1 MKENIIEVKELT
13 KDYKNNRGLFDLSFA
28 LKKGEFCGLIGENG
42 AGKSTLMRLLM
53 GFIKPDKGH
62 IYIEGLEPFNNQE
75 PIKEYLGYVP
85 GEINYPDLQKGN
97 DFLTLQAEMDPSFS
111 KDKANYLINKLQ
123 LDISAYPKRMS
134 KGMKQKMA
142 IVNAF
147 AKNKE
152 MYLLDEPTTGLDPL
166 MREAFLELLEKEKE
180 DGKAIFM
187 SSNTFEEI
195 ERVCSRV
202 IYISEGKIVTDIDI
216 TGLNKENLRVFKVK
230 FSDIENFSHEKNVSE
245 VFRCKEE
252 KNELFYAI
260 KKDDIN
266 RFLKRISA
274 YKINGI
280 SEYSFSLK
288 EYMDSK
294 LRAEHGKKKE

>member
-75 PIKEYLGYVP
+75 AIKEYLGYVP

-216 TGLNKENLRVFKVK
+216 TDLNKENLRVFKVK

-245 VFRCKEE
+245 VFRYKEE
-252 KNELFYAI
+252 KNELFYVI

-266 RFLKRISA
+266 RFLKRISI

-294 LRAEHGKKKE
+294 LRAEHGTKKE

>member
-75 PIKEYLGYVP
+75 AIKEYLGYVP

-180 DGKAIFM
+180 NGKAIFM

-216 TGLNKENLRVFKVK
+216 TDLNKENLRVFKVK
-230 FSDIENFSHEKNVSE
+230 FSDIGNFSHEKNVSE
-245 VFRCKEE
+245 VFRYKEE
-252 KNELFYAI
+252 KNELFYVI

-266 RFLKRISA
+266 RFLKRISI

>member
-75 PIKEYLGYVP
+75 AIKEYLGYVP

-180 DGKAIFM
+180 NGKAIFM

-216 TGLNKENLRVFKVK
+216 TDLNKENLRVFKVK

-252 KNELFYAI
+252 KNELFYVI

-266 RFLKRISA
+266 RFLKRISI

>member
-75 PIKEYLGYVP
+75 AIKEYLGYVP

-97 DFLTLQAEMDPSFS
+97 DFLKLQAEMDPSFS

-216 TGLNKENLRVFKVK
+216 TDLNKENLRVFKVK
-230 FSDIENFSHEKNVSE
+230 FSDIDNFSHEKNVSE

>member
-13 KDYKNNRGLFDLSFA
+13 KDYKNNRGLFDLSFV

-53 GFIKPDKGH
+53 GFIKPDRGH
-62 IYIEGLEPFNNQE
+62 IYIEGLEPFKNQE
-75 PIKEYLGYVP
+75 AIKEYLGYVP

-97 DFLTLQAEMDPSFS
+97 DFLTLQAEMDPSFN

-216 TGLNKENLRVFKVK
+216 TDLNKENLRVFKVK
-230 FSDIENFSHEKNVSE
+230 FSDIENFSHEKNISE

-252 KNELFYAI
+252 KNELFYVI

>member
-75 PIKEYLGYVP
+75 AIKEYLAYVP

-97 DFLTLQAEMDPSFS
+97 DFLTLQAEMDPSFN

-216 TGLNKENLRVFKVK
+216 TDLNKENLRVFKVK

-252 KNELFYAI
+252 KNELFYVI

-266 RFLKRISA
+266 RFLKRISI

-294 LRAEHGKKKE
+294 LRVEYGKKKE

>member
-1 MKENIIEVKELT
+1 MKEDIIEVKELT

-53 GFIKPDKGH
+53 GFIKPDRGH
-62 IYIEGLEPFNNQE
+62 IYIKGLEPFNNQE
-75 PIKEYLGYVP
+75 AIKEYLGYVP

-97 DFLTLQAEMDPSFS
+97 DFLKLQAEMDPSFS

-166 MREAFLELLEKEKE
+166 MREAFLELLKKEKE

-195 ERVCSRV
+195 ERVCNRV

-216 TGLNKENLRVFKVK
+216 TDLNKENLRVFKVK

-252 KNELFYAI
+252 KNELFYVI

-266 RFLKRISA
+266 RFLKRISI

-294 LRAEHGKKKE
+294 LRVEHGKKKE

>member
-1 MKENIIEVKELT
+1 MKEDLIEVKELT

-75 PIKEYLGYVP
+75 AIKEYLGYVP

-97 DFLTLQAEMDPSFS
+97 DFLKLQSEMDPSFS

-216 TGLNKENLRVFKVK
+216 TDLNKENLRVFKVK
-230 FSDIENFSHEKNVSE
+230 FSDIDNFSHEKNVSE

>member
-62 IYIEGLEPFNNQE
+62 IYIKGLEPFNNQE
-75 PIKEYLGYVP
+75 AIKEYLGYVP

-97 DFLTLQAEMDPSFS
+97 DFLTLQAEMDPSFN

-216 TGLNKENLRVFKVK
+216 TDLNKENLRVFKVK

-252 KNELFYAI
+252 KNELFYVI

-266 RFLKRISA
+266 RFLKRISI

-294 LRAEHGKKKE
+294 LRVEHGKKKE

>member
-1 MKENIIEVKELT
+1 MKEDIIEVKELT

-62 IYIEGLEPFNNQE
+62 IYINGLEPFKNQE
-75 PIKEYLGYVP
+75 AIKEYLGYVP

-97 DFLTLQAEMDPSFS
+97 DFLKLQAEMDPSFN

-166 MREAFLELLEKEKE
+166 MREAFLEILEKEKE
-180 DGKAIFM
+180 EGKAIFM

-195 ERVCSRV
+195 ERVCTRV

-216 TGLNKENLRVFKVK
+216 SELNKENLRVFKVK
-230 FSDIENFSHEKNVSE
+230 FSDKENFSHEKNVSE

-252 KNELFYAI
+252 KNELFYVI

-266 RFLKRISA
+266 RFLKRIST
-274 YKINGI
+274 YKIDGI

>member
-1 MKENIIEVKELT
+1 MKEDLIEVKELT
-13 KDYKNNRGLFDLSFA
+13 KDYKNSRGLFDLSFT

-62 IYIEGLEPFNNQE
+62 IYINGLEPFKNQE
-75 PIKEYLGYVP
+75 VIKEYLGYVP

-97 DFLTLQAEMDPSFS
+97 DFLKLQAEMDPSFN

-180 DGKAIFM
+180 EGKAIFM

-202 IYISEGKIVTDIDI
+202 IYISEGKIVIDIDI
-216 TGLNKENLRVFKVK
+216 SELNKENLRVFKVK

-252 KNELFYAI
+252 KNELFYVI

-266 RFLKRISA
+266 RFLKRIST
-274 YKINGI
+274 YKIDGI

>member
-28 LKKGEFCGLIGENG
+28 LKKGESCGLIGENG

-62 IYIEGLEPFNNQE
+62 IYIKGLEPFNNQE
-75 PIKEYLGYVP
+75 AIKEYLGYVP

-97 DFLTLQAEMDPSFS
+97 DFLKLQAEMDPSFS

-180 DGKAIFM
+180 NGKAIFM

-216 TGLNKENLRVFKVK
+216 TDLNKENLRVFKVK

-252 KNELFYAI
+252 KNELFYVI

-266 RFLKRISA
+266 RFLKRISI

>member
-1 MKENIIEVKELT
+1 MKEDIIEVKELT

-53 GFIKPDKGH
+53 GFIKQDKGH
-62 IYIEGLEPFNNQE
+62 IYINGFEPFKNQE
-75 PIKEYLGYVP
+75 AIKEYLGYVP

-97 DFLTLQAEMDPSFS
+97 DFLKLQAEMDPSFN

-180 DGKAIFM
+180 EGKAIFM

-216 TGLNKENLRVFKVK
+216 SELNKENLRVFKVK
-230 FSDIENFSHEKNVSE
+230 FSNIENFSHEKNISE

-252 KNELFYAI
+252 KNELFYVI

>member
-75 PIKEYLGYVP
+75 AIKEYLGYVP

-216 TGLNKENLRVFKVK
+216 TDLNKENLRVFKVK

-252 KNELFYAI
+252 KNELFYVI

-266 RFLKRISA
+266 RFLKRISI
-274 YKINGI
+274 YKITGI

>member
-75 PIKEYLGYVP
+75 AIKEYLGYVP

-97 DFLTLQAEMDPSFS
+97 DFLTLQAEMDPSFN

-216 TGLNKENLRVFKVK
+216 TDLNKENLRVFKVK
-230 FSDIENFSHEKNVSE
+230 FSDIDNFSHEKNVSE

-266 RFLKRISA
+266 RFLKRICA

>member
-75 PIKEYLGYVP
+75 AIKEYLGYVP

-216 TGLNKENLRVFKVK
+216 TDLNKENLRVFKVK

-252 KNELFYAI
+252 KNELFYVI

-266 RFLKRISA
+266 RFLKRISI

>member
-75 PIKEYLGYVP
+75 AIKEYLGYVP

-216 TGLNKENLRVFKVK
+216 TDLNKENLRVFKVK

-245 VFRCKEE
+245 VFRYKEE
-252 KNELFYAI
+252 KNELFYVI

-266 RFLKRISA
+266 RFLKRISI

>member
-75 PIKEYLGYVP
+75 AIKEYLGYVP

-97 DFLTLQAEMDPSFS
+97 DFLTLQAEMDPSFN
-111 KDKANYLINKLQ
+111 KDKANYLINRLQ

-216 TGLNKENLRVFKVK
+216 TDLNKENLRVFKVK

-252 KNELFYAI
+252 KNELFYVI

-266 RFLKRISA
+266 RFLKRISI

>member
-1 MKENIIEVKELT
+1 MKEDIIEVKELT

-53 GFIKPDKGH
+53 GFIKPDRGN
-62 IYIEGLEPFNNQE
+62 IYIKGLEPFNNQE
-75 PIKEYLGYVP
+75 AIKEYLGYVP

-97 DFLTLQAEMDPSFS
+97 DFLKLQAEMDPSFS

-202 IYISEGKIVTDIDI
+202 IYISEGEIVTDIDI
-216 TGLNKENLRVFKVK
+216 TDLNKENLRVFKVK

-252 KNELFYAI
+252 KNELFYVI

-266 RFLKRISA
+266 RFLKRISI

-294 LRAEHGKKKE
+294 LRVEHGKKKE

>member
-75 PIKEYLGYVP
+75 AIKEYLGYVP

-216 TGLNKENLRVFKVK
+216 TDLNKENLRVFKVK

-245 VFRCKEE
+245 VFRYKEE
-252 KNELFYAI
+252 KNELFYVI

-266 RFLKRISA
+266 RFLKRISI

-294 LRAEHGKKKE
+294 LRVEHGKKKE

>member
-62 IYIEGLEPFNNQE
+62 IYIKGLEPFNNQE
-75 PIKEYLGYVP
+75 AIKEYLGYVP

-216 TGLNKENLRVFKVK
+216 TDLNKENLRVFKVK
-230 FSDIENFSHEKNVSE
+230 FSDIDNFSHEKNVSE

>member
-75 PIKEYLGYVP
+75 AIKEYLGYVP

-123 LDISAYPKRMS
+123 LDISACPKRMS

-195 ERVCSRV
+195 ERACSRV

-216 TGLNKENLRVFKVK
+216 TDLNKENLRVFKVK

-245 VFRCKEE
+245 VFRYNEE
-252 KNELFYAI
+252 KNELFYVI

-266 RFLKRISA
+266 RFLKRISI

>member
-1 MKENIIEVKELT
+1 MKEDLIEVKELT
-13 KDYKNNRGLFDLSFA
+13 KDYKNNRGLFDLSFT

-62 IYIEGLEPFNNQE
+62 IYIYGLEPFKNQE
-75 PIKEYLGYVP
+75 AIKEYLGYVP

-97 DFLTLQAEMDPSFS
+97 DFLKLQAEMDPSFN

-180 DGKAIFM
+180 EGKAIFM

-216 TGLNKENLRVFKVK
+216 SELNKENLRVFKVK
-230 FSDIENFSHEKNVSE
+230 FSDIEDFSHEKNVSE

-252 KNELFYAI
+252 KNELFYVI

-266 RFLKRISA
+266 RFLKRISI

>member
-28 LKKGEFCGLIGENG
+28 LKKREFCGLIGENG

-62 IYIEGLEPFNNQE
+62 IYINGFEPFKNQE
-75 PIKEYLGYVP
+75 AIKEYLGYVP
-85 GEINYPDLQKGN
+85 GEINYPDLQKGI
-97 DFLTLQAEMDPSFS
+97 DFLTLQAEMDPSFN

-216 TGLNKENLRVFKVK
+216 TDLNKENLRVFKVK

-252 KNELFYAI
+252 KNELFYVI

-266 RFLKRISA
+266 RFLKRISI

>member
-62 IYIEGLEPFNNQE
+62 IYIKGLEPFNNQE
-75 PIKEYLGYVP
+75 AIKEYLGYVP

-97 DFLTLQAEMDPSFS
+97 DFLKLQAEMDPSFN

-180 DGKAIFM
+180 NGKAIFM

-216 TGLNKENLRVFKVK
+216 TDLNKENLRVFKVK

-252 KNELFYAI
+252 KNELFYVI

-266 RFLKRISA
+266 RFLKRISI

>member
-1 MKENIIEVKELT
+1 MKEDLIEVKELT
-13 KDYKNNRGLFDLSFA
+13 KDYKNNRGLFDLSFT

-62 IYIEGLEPFNNQE
+62 IYINGLEPFKNQE
-75 PIKEYLGYVP
+75 AIKEYLGYVP

-97 DFLTLQAEMDPSFS
+97 DFLKLQAEMDPSFN

-180 DGKAIFM
+180 EGKAIFM

-216 TGLNKENLRVFKVK
+216 SKLNKENLRVFKVK

-252 KNELFYAI
+252 KNELFYVI

-266 RFLKRISA
+266 RFLKRIST

>member
-1 MKENIIEVKELT
+1 MKEDLIEVKELT
-13 KDYKNNRGLFDLSFA
+13 KDYKNNRGLFDLSFT

-62 IYIEGLEPFNNQE
+62 IYINGFEPFKNQE
-75 PIKEYLGYVP
+75 VIKEYLGYVP

-97 DFLTLQAEMDPSFS
+97 DFLKLQAEMDPSFN

-180 DGKAIFM
+180 EGKAIFM

-216 TGLNKENLRVFKVK
+216 SELNKENLRVFKVK
-230 FSDIENFSHEKNVSE
+230 FSNIENFSHEKNVSE

-252 KNELFYAI
+252 KNELFYVI

-294 LRAEHGKKKE
+294 LMAEHGNKKE

>member
-1 MKENIIEVKELT
+1 MKEDIIEVKELT

-53 GFIKPDKGH
+53 GFIKPDRGH
-62 IYIEGLEPFNNQE
+62 IYIKGLEPFNNQE
-75 PIKEYLGYVP
+75 AIKEYLGYVP

-97 DFLTLQAEMDPSFS
+97 DFLKLQAEMDPSFS

-166 MREAFLELLEKEKE
+166 MREAFLELLKKEKD

-216 TGLNKENLRVFKVK
+216 TNLNKENLRVFKVK

-252 KNELFYAI
+252 KNELFYVI

-266 RFLKRISA
+266 RFLKRISI

-294 LRAEHGKKKE
+294 LRVEHGKKKE

>member
-62 IYIEGLEPFNNQE
+62 IYINGFEPFKNQE
-75 PIKEYLGYVP
+75 AIKEYLGYVP

-97 DFLTLQAEMDPSFS
+97 DFLTLQAEMDPSFN

-216 TGLNKENLRVFKVK
+216 TDLNKENLRVFKVK
-230 FSDIENFSHEKNVSE
+230 FSDIENFSHEKNISE

-252 KNELFYAI
+252 KNELFYII

>member
-75 PIKEYLGYVP
+75 AIKEYLGYVP

-216 TGLNKENLRVFKVK
+216 TDLNKENLRVFKVK
-230 FSDIENFSHEKNVSE
+230 FSDIENFSHEKNISE

-252 KNELFYAI
+252 KNELFYVI

>member
-1 MKENIIEVKELT
+1 MKEDIIEVKELT

-53 GFIKPDKGH
+53 GFIKPDRGH
-62 IYIEGLEPFNNQE
+62 IYIKGLEPFNNQE
-75 PIKEYLGYVP
+75 AIKEYLGYVP
-85 GEINYPDLQKGN
+85 GEINYHDLQKGN
-97 DFLTLQAEMDPSFS
+97 DFLKLQAEMDPSFS

-166 MREAFLELLEKEKE
+166 MREAFLELLKKEKE

-195 ERVCSRV
+195 ERVCNRV

-216 TGLNKENLRVFKVK
+216 TDLNKENLRVFKVK

-252 KNELFYAI
+252 KNELFYVI

-266 RFLKRISA
+266 RFLNRISI

-294 LRAEHGKKKE
+294 LRVEHGKKKE

>member
-1 MKENIIEVKELT
+1 MKEDLIEVKELT
-13 KDYKNNRGLFDLSFA
+13 KDYKNNRGLFDLSFT

-62 IYIEGLEPFNNQE
+62 IYINGLEPFKNQE
-75 PIKEYLGYVP
+75 AIKEYLGYVP

-216 TGLNKENLRVFKVK
+216 TDLNKENLRVFKVK
-230 FSDIENFSHEKNVSE
+230 FSDIENFSHEKNGSE
-245 VFRCKEE
+245 VFRYKEE
-252 KNELFYAI
+252 KNELFYVI

-266 RFLKRISA
+266 RFLKRISG

>member
-1 MKENIIEVKELT
+1 MKEDIIEVKELT

-53 GFIKPDKGH
+53 GFIKPDRGH
-62 IYIEGLEPFNNQE
+62 IYIKGLEPFNNQE
-75 PIKEYLGYVP
+75 AIKEYLGYVP

-97 DFLTLQAEMDPSFS
+97 DFLKLQAEMDPSFS

-166 MREAFLELLEKEKE
+166 MREAFLELLKKEKE

-195 ERVCSRV
+195 ERVCNRV

-216 TGLNKENLRVFKVK
+216 TDLNKENLRVFKVK

-252 KNELFYAI
+252 KNELFYVI

-266 RFLKRISA
+266 RFLKRISI

-294 LRAEHGKKKE
+294 LRVVHGKKKE

>member
-1 MKENIIEVKELT
+1 MKEDLIEVKELT
-13 KDYKNNRGLFDLSFA
+13 KDYENNRGLFDLSFT

-62 IYIEGLEPFNNQE
+62 IYINGLEPFKNQE
-75 PIKEYLGYVP
+75 GIKEYLGYVP

-97 DFLTLQAEMDPSFS
+97 DFLKLQAEMDPSFN

-134 KGMKQKMA
+134 KGMKQKMS

-180 DGKAIFM
+180 EGKAIFM

-216 TGLNKENLRVFKVK
+216 SELNKENLRVFKVR
-230 FSDIENFSHEKNVSE
+230 FSNIENFSHEKNISE

-252 KNELFYAI
+252 KNELFYVI

-274 YKINGI
+274 YKTNGI

>member
-75 PIKEYLGYVP
+75 AIKEYLGYVP

-216 TGLNKENLRVFKVK
+216 TDLNKENLRVFKVK
-230 FSDIENFSHEKNVSE
+230 FSDIENFSHEKNISE

-252 KNELFYAI
+252 KNELFYVI

-266 RFLKRISA
+266 RFLKRISI

>member
-75 PIKEYLGYVP
+75 AIKEYLGYVP

-97 DFLTLQAEMDPSFS
+97 DFLTLQAEMDPSFN

-216 TGLNKENLRVFKVK
+216 TDLNKENLRVFKVK

-252 KNELFYAI
+252 KNELFYVI

-266 RFLKRISA
+266 RFLKRISI

>member
-13 KDYKNNRGLFDLSFA
+13 KDYNNNRGLFDLSFA

-75 PIKEYLGYVP
+75 AIKEYLGYVP

-97 DFLTLQAEMDPSFS
+97 DFLTLQAEMDPSFN

-216 TGLNKENLRVFKVK
+216 TDLNKENLRVFKVK

-252 KNELFYAI
+252 KNELFYVI

-266 RFLKRISA
+266 RFLKRISI

-294 LRAEHGKKKE
+294 LRVEHGKKKE